1 VKLAVHLTVA
11 VCTDKTMN
19 IKQPLTEDNFS
30 AFCQSCYFNPEC
42 SGKNEYTDDLKRIK
56 YIKRLLQ
63 KIHKHKTLKSIRER
77 LIINHLIILRNV
89 FGEENTA
96 RILFFNF
103 EPRLHSYLKSFLVFL
118 EFNIVKITEVEYL
131 KLNTDPRID
140 RKLSTTE
147 S

>member
-1 VKLAVHLTVA
+1 MVSKIVVVSTEL
-11 VCTDKTMN
+11 MN
-19 IKQPLTEDNFS
+19 NKKEALTEETFIK
-30 AFCQSCYFNPEC
+30 FCQGCYFNPEC
-42 SGKNEYTDDLKRIK
+42 SGKNEFIDDLKRIK
-56 YIKRLLQ
+56 YVKRLLQ
-63 KIHKHKTLKSIRER
+63 KIHKYKTLKSIRER

-103 EPRLHSYLKSFLVFL
+103 EPKLHSYLKSFLVFL
-118 EFNIVKITEVEYL
+118 EFKIPSIPEVNYS

-140 RKLSTTE
+140 RKLSNTE

>member
-1 VKLAVHLTVA
+1 MMTKIVDASIELMKEKKIA
-11 VCTDKTMN
+11 
-19 IKQPLTEDNFS
+19 LTEDTFLK
-30 AFCQSCYFNPEC
+30 FCQGCYFNPEC
-42 SGKNEYTDDLKRIK
+42 TGKNEFIDDLKRIK
-56 YIKRLLQ
+56 YVKRLLQ
-63 KIHKHKTLKSIRER
+63 KVHKYKTLKSIRER

-103 EPRLHSYLKSFLVFL
+103 EPKLHSYLKSFLVFL
-118 EFNIVKITEVEYL
+118 EFKFSEIPEVDYQR
-131 KLNTDPRID
+131 LNTDPRID